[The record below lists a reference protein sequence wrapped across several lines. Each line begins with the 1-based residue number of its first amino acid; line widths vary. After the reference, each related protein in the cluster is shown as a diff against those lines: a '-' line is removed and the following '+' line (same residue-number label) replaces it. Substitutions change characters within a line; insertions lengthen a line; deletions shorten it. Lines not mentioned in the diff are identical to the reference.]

1 MKFTQKKLMSK
12 TTARVHCGW
21 SVPQMSRL
29 NSQIKNMMTNKWRE
43 ALLLKENL
51 DNASFFHSVSSRQCG
66 MIPLGREPLTFCFD
80 NAVLPSS
87 NSTIEIRGKFSNLI
101 IPFSQFISEVEP
113 PKIFI
118 FLIPLCT
125 AIF

>member
-1 MKFTQKKLMSK
+1 
-12 TTARVHCGW
+12 
-21 SVPQMSRL
+21 MSRL
-29 NSQIKNMMTNKWRE
+29 NSQIKNMMTNRWRE

-66 MIPLGREPLTFCFD
+66 MIRLGRDPLSFCFD
-80 NAVLPSS
+80 NAVMPSS
-87 NSTIEIRGKFSNLI
+87 NSTIEIRSKFSNLI